1 MDEFEATPMRG
12 TSFNIDDDDDDD
24 SNFSRFMQNKTLRPS
39 SEIEDM
45 IQQVTIRMGEYQRL
59 YQESKRR
66 RNRDAQIEALR
77 NYKALEGVRQA
88 LRWVLMYPDV
98 GQPLY

>member
-12 TSFNIDDDDDDD
+12 TSFDIDDDDDD

-39 SEIEDM
+39 AEIEDM
-45 IQQVTIRMGEYQRL
+45 IQQVTQRMGEYQRL

-66 RNRDAQIEALR
+66 RNREAQIEALR

-98 GQPLY
+98 DQPLY